1 MDRYA
6 VIGNPVAHSLSP
18 EIHHAFA
25 KQTGERL
32 RYEKLPAP
40 ADGFRETAESF
51 FDAGGRGLNVTL
63 PFKGDAFDW
72 VQEAHGA
79 AARSRAVNTI
89 AIEDGGM
96 AGYNTDGQGLIE
108 DLLALGVGL
117 KGRSLLVI
125 GAGGAV
131 RGVVPA
137 LLEAGAARVVIAN
150 RAVAKARAL
159 AARYP
164 ASVESAGLDR
174 LRHTGADVQ
183 DGVAGR
189 QGALDTR
196 FDVVING
203 TSAGLEGQ
211 GALIDERIA
220 RNAVCYDMLYAR
232 DGSTPFCQWAAR
244 AGASAVADGLGML
257 VEQAG
262 AAFAIWRGVRPD
274 TRKILAELRHGC
286 A

>member
-25 KQTGERL
+25 EQTGECL
-32 RYEKLPAP
+32 RYDRLPAP

-51 FDAGGRGLNVTL
+51 FDGGGRGLNVTL

-72 VQEAHGA
+72 VQEARGA
-79 AARSRAVNTI
+79 AGEAQAVNTI
-89 AIEDGGM
+89 ALQGGCRT
-96 AGYNTDGQGLIE
+96 GYNTDGEGLVE

-117 KGRSLLVI
+117 AGSSLLVL

-131 RGVVPA
+131 QGILPA
-137 LLEAGAARVVIAN
+137 VLEAGAARVVIAN
-150 RAVAKARAL
+150 RTVAKARAL

-164 ASVESAGLDR
+164 AKVEGTALDR
-174 LRHTGADVQ
+174 LTPG
-183 DGVAGR
+183 
-189 QGALDTR
+189 
-196 FDVVING
+196 FDVIVNG
-203 TSAGLEGQ
+203 TSAGLAGR

-220 RNAVCYDMLYAR
+220 RETVCYDLIYAR
-232 DGSTPFCQWAAR
+232 DGRTPFCGWATR

-274 TRKILAELRHGC
+274 TRRVLEELRHGF

>member
-25 KQTGERL
+25 EQTGQRL
-32 RYEKLPAP
+32 SYEKLPSA
-40 ADGFRETAESF
+40 AEGFRETAESF
-51 FDAGGRGLNVTL
+51 FAAGGRGLNVTL
-63 PFKGDAFDW
+63 PFKGNAFDW
-72 VQEAHGA
+72 VQEARGA
-79 AARSRAVNTI
+79 AAQARAVNTI
-89 AIEDGGM
+89 ALKDGRT
-96 AGYNTDGQGLIE
+96 AGYNTDGAGLVG
-108 DLLALGVGL
+108 DLRALGVDL
-117 KGRSLLVI
+117 AGRSLLVI

-131 RGVVPA
+131 QGVVGA
-137 LLEAGAARVVIAN
+137 LVDAGAGRVVIAN
-150 RAVAKARAL
+150 RTVSRARAL

-164 ASVESAGLDR
+164 AKVESA
-174 LRHTGADVQ
+174 
-183 DGVAGR
+183 
-189 QGALDTR
+189 ALDTLTPG

-211 GALIDERIA
+211 GALIEERMA
-220 RNAVCYDMLYAR
+220 RQTVCYDMLYAR
-232 DGSTPFCQWAAR
+232 DGETPFCKWAR
-244 AGASAVADGLGML
+244 QAGASTVADGLGML

-274 TRKILAELRHGC
+274 TRRVLGDLRLQARGS

>member
-6 VIGNPVAHSLSP
+6 VIGNPVEHSLSP

-25 KQTGERL
+25 EQTGERL
-32 RYEKLPAP
+32 HYDRLPAP
-40 ADGFRETAESF
+40 AGGFRETAESF
-51 FDAGGRGLNVTL
+51 FDGGGRGLNVTL

-79 AARSRAVNTI
+79 AGEARAVNTI
-89 AIEDGGM
+89 ALKGACR
-96 AGYNTDGQGLIE
+96 AGYNTDGEGLVE

-117 KGRSLLVI
+117 ADRSLLVL

-131 RGVVPA
+131 RGIVPA
-137 LLEAGAARVVIAN
+137 LLEADAARVVIAN
-150 RAVAKARAL
+150 RTVAKAHEL

-164 ASVESAGLDR
+164 ARVEGAALDR
-174 LRHTGADVQ
+174 LTP
-183 DGVAGR
+183 
-189 QGALDTR
+189 R
-196 FDVVING
+196 FDVVVNG
-203 TSAGLEGQ
+203 TSAGLAGQ

-220 RNAVCYDMLYAR
+220 RGAVCYDMVYAR
-232 DGSTPFCQWAAR
+232 DGRTPFCRWAMC

-274 TRKILAELRHGC
+274 TRKVLEELRHGC